1 VFNVNIT
8 LIGIDLA
15 KNVFQICG
23 VNQAGKAMFNKQ
35 VRRQKVLETILRY
48 PDAVIAME
56 ACSGSNYWGRLFQ
69 AHGFEAKLI
78 PPQHVKPF
86 VKGNKN
92 DRNDAFAI
100 TEAAMRPNMIFV
112 SPRSIAQTDLIQV
125 HRVRERHVKARTA
138 LINQIRGFLNE
149 FGIVFA
155 AGKEKLQL
163 ALPELLVKEESELT
177 PTANDLLTQLMQEW
191 RRIDD
196 TIKTLE
202 KTIVVQGKTS
212 LDAAR
217 LQEVKGIGKMTS
229 TAVVAFAGNAK
240 QYKNARHFAACLGLV
255 PKGHSSGGKQK
266 HIGVTK
272 RGNVYVRKLLIQGAW
287 SIVRN
292 VEGSNDRLSIWAKQL
307 IIRRGKQ
314 IAAVALANKL
324 ARIIWA
330 LLTQEAVYNDAHVT
344 QIETTP
350 A

>member
-1 VFNVNIT
+1 MNVT

-23 VNQAGKAMFNKQ
+23 VNQAGKSVFNKQ
-35 VRRQKVLETILRY
+35 VRRQKVLETVLRY
-48 PDAVIAME
+48 PNAIIAME

-69 AHGFEAKLI
+69 SHGFEAKLI

-100 TEAAMRPNMIFV
+100 TEAAMRPDMIFV
-112 SPRSIAQTDLIQV
+112 PPRSIEQTDLIQV

-149 FGIVFA
+149 FGIVFGQ
-155 AGKEKLQL
+155 GKEKLQI
-163 ALPELLVKEESELT
+163 ALPELLAKEESALT
-177 PTANDLLTQLMQEW
+177 PTAIDLLTQLLQEW
-191 RRIDD
+191 RHIDD

-202 KTIVVQGKTS
+202 KTIIEQSKTS
-212 LDAAR
+212 ADAAR

-255 PKGHSSGGKQK
+255 PKEHSSGGKQK

-287 SIVRN
+287 SVIRN
-292 VEGSNDRLSIWAKQL
+292 VEGSNDRLSMWAKQL

-330 LLTQEAVYNDAHVT
+330 VLTQDAVYNDEYLT

-350 A
+350 V